1 MRGTISFADPVRV
14 APQPPPPP
22 FVPFNINIRIETRDD
37 LASIWARFNMSGEVL
52 ADAAQRK
59 ARSSRLGAF
68 CPTFVNTISRDP
80 SGKKGVW
87 KLLNEE
93 LKKAGIRRR

>member
-1 MRGTISFADPVRV
+1 MQGTINADTVRV
-14 APQPPPPP
+14 APQPPLPP
-22 FVPFNINIRIETRDD
+22 FVPFTLNVRVETRDD
-37 LASIWARFNMSGEVL
+37 LASLWARFNMSGEVL

-59 ARSSRLGAF
+59 ARASRLGAF
-68 CPTFVNTISRDP
+68 CPSFTNTISVDP
-80 SGKKGVW
+80 PGKKGVW